1 MVLRFLHSLFNAEP
15 ESASQFDKAMI
26 QAAIERVVDGTDP
39 RLRVVSHYRRKL
51 RAPVERAI
59 EYLMAQMAVLPPA
72 IEAGRRGLPPTRIC
86 APCSPRP
93 TSCWKP

>member
-59 EYLMAQMAVLPPA
+59 SA
-72 IEAGRRGLPPTRIC
+72 
-86 APCSPRP
+86 
-93 TSCWKP
+93 TSSAARFCNISAAR